1 MRRLNAAR
9 LRDEQGGVAVIV
21 AVIMVALLAA
31 TALAIDVGAMYAE
44 RAQLQ
49 NGADAAALAVA
60 GDCAD
65 GTCGNA
71 SSIAQRYADANANDG
86 ASAVSSV
93 DFPRAG
99 TVSVTTA
106 TEDAATGAG
115 PLALTFAPLLGIA
128 DPDLSASATASW
140 GSPASGRADLPLA
153 FAPCVFRLDGAIQV
167 LSIHGDSGG
176 TSCSSTSPSGQLLPG
191 GFGWLADPTN
201 TCSADVSI
209 SKNAPMAG
217 DSGVSISSACAT
229 VLPGLADKTILLP
242 VYGDISGTGGGS
254 YRITGWAAFTVL
266 GWNFSGSVTSYHN
279 QYYPGATCTGSC
291 KGLIGK
297 FVRFVSF
304 DDRFTMGGP
313 DLGASVVRLTK

>member
-167 LSIHGDSGG
+167 LSIHGDSAAHRARARARLANCFPEDSVGSL
-176 TSCSSTSPSGQLLPG
+176 TRQTRAAQMSASPRTRR
-191 GFGWLADPTN
+191 W
-201 TCSADVSI
+201 
-209 SKNAPMAG
+209 
-217 DSGVSISSACAT
+217 
-229 VLPGLADKTILLP
+229 
-242 VYGDISGTGGGS
+242 
-254 YRITGWAAFTVL
+254 R
-266 GWNFSGSVTSYHN
+266 VT
-279 QYYPGATCTGSC
+279 
-291 KGLIGK
+291 LE
-297 FVRFVSF
+297 
-304 DDRFTMGGP
+304 
-313 DLGASVVRLTK
+313 